1 MAALGVGSQ
10 LGTLKFSRDDE
21 SAADRI
27 GLVLMAEAGY
37 DPRQAVAFWQRMEQ
51 LSSGGAPPE
60 FLSTHPSHETRISN
74 LQGWLPEALAAYEKA
89 RK

>member
-1 MAALGVGSQ
+1 
-10 LGTLKFSRDDE
+10 
-21 SAADRI
+21 
-27 GLVLMAEAGY
+27 
-37 DPRQAVAFWQRMEQ
+37 MEQ